1 MDRDVALRIDGYM
14 TALGAVFSSAA
25 DYIRNN
31 VPDDQR
37 DEYIRL
43 IGKGLGA
50 VVELSNTLYTE
61 HSDIYPKRAETS
73 GVICS
78 WSPIVPNKHLPVA

>member
-1 MDRDVALRIDGYM
+1 MDRDIAIRIDGYM

-37 DEYIRL
+37 HEYIRL
-43 IGKGLGA
+43 IGKGFGK

-61 HSDIYPKRAETS
+61 HSDIISKELRPQA
-73 GVICS
+73 
-78 WSPIVPNKHLPVA
+78 